1 MLQLADAAGFLEEGV
16 EYHGIHFG
24 VDMQD
29 LKTAKTGLK
38 VQKQLL
44 EPFKEIRGP
53 QLSLHLTGPVDS
65 AYSTELF
72 NAWVMGSSRS
82 VGSSL

>member
-1 MLQLADAAGFLEEGV
+1 MIAEDLPKLARSIHMLQLTDAAGFFEEGV

-24 VDMQD
+24 IDMQD
-29 LKTAKTGLK
+29 LKTDKSGVK

-53 QLSLHLTGPVDS
+53 RLSLHLTGPVDS
-65 AYSTELF
+65 A
-72 NAWVMGSSRS
+72 
-82 VGSSL
+82 